1 MNAKTIEENNSKVDC
16 NPLNCQEHIQEQKKL
31 CLDACALSD
40 DENLSDLD
48 EEEEDEFFRRQR
60 FPYSSG
66 SSPVSSFRMAVRQ
79 SRAPSACGKFN
90 ESLLRGIDD
99 FDKIKSSLC
108 VCNSIRQ
115 NTKLEEDKKEE
126 DIENGN
132 GDFPTSDRPL
142 TDLYKISHEAC
153 YHKKSGEK
161 FALKVLRDSA
171 RSQREISLHW
181 LASRQRN
188 VVSITDIFKN
198 TFDGLNC
205 LLVVVEFMQ
214 GGDLLTIFEDN
225 GRSPYSEQCVA
236 RIIRQIGAAV
246 QFLHERNI
254 AHRDIKLENILC
266 STSNVNTC
274 TFKLADFGFAKLSEA
289 DRPMNSPCC
298 TPAYVCPE
306 ILSYKEYDKSCD
318 IWALGVAT
326 YILLCGYPPF
336 YSMQGLPFSPG
347 MRSRITSGVFTFPSE
362 DWDGISI
369 STKHMISVMLRIDS
383 SERISIQQLMLSEFI
398 SMGISPTI
406 TTKMNLFKLPPV
418 PSDSSL
424 SSDAGFESNPESIT
438 LKENNNNDSENESLK
453 ENKLKKIQKQN
464 SPEFFLGKRIIK
476 SDRQLP
482 CNKCI
487 GNKYN
492 NVRPML
498 RERVYSIQTAQVDR
512 ALTFMRGN
520 DCSNC
525 CNIQL
530 KNPSKGLTGSKLLE
544 RRRSKSINCKG
555 GKTINKLNKEEEE
568 NNNNN
573 CLLTLKN

>member
-1 MNAKTIEENNSKVDC
+1 MNVKTVDENNSNNKSDF
-16 NPLNCQEHIQEQKKL
+16 NSSNFQEHIEEQQQI
-31 CLDACALSD
+31 CLTACALSD
-40 DENLSDLD
+40 DENLSELD
-48 EEEEDEFFRRQR
+48 EEDEDEFFRRQR

-99 FDKIKSSLC
+99 PDKIKSSLC

-115 NTKLEEDKKEE
+115 NINLELKEE
-126 DIENGN
+126 KEEEIEIGN
-132 GDFPTSDRPL
+132 GKDFPTSDRPV

-181 LASRQRN
+181 LASRHQN
-188 VVSITDIFKN
+188 IVSIADIFKN
-198 TFDGLNC
+198 AFDGLNC

-214 GGDLLTIFEDN
+214 GGDLLTIFEES
-225 GRSPYSEQCVA
+225 GRSPYPEQCVA
-236 RIIRQIGAAV
+236 RIIRQIGSAV

-347 MRSRITSGVFTFPSE
+347 MRSRITSGVFSFPAE
-362 DWDGISI
+362 DWDGISS
-369 STKHMISVMLRIDS
+369 STKHMIGVMLRTDP
-383 SERISIQQLMLSEFI
+383 SERISIQQLMKSEFLSLDI
-398 SMGISPTI
+398 SQPSI
-406 TTKMNLFKLPPV
+406 TKIVSSKLPPV

-424 SSDAGFESNPESIT
+424 SSDAGFESN
-438 LKENNNNDSENESLK
+438 SEKDGSGSESLK
-453 ENKLKKIQKQN
+453 ENIKNLEEKIKISKQQKN
-464 SPEFFLGKRIIK
+464 SPQFFVGKRITK

-492 NVRPML
+492 NNRPIL
-498 RERVYSIQTAQVDR
+498 RERVYSIQAAQVDR
-512 ALTFMRGN
+512 ALAFMRVGGA

-525 CNIQL
+525 GIQL
-530 KNPSKGLTGSKLLE
+530 KNPSKGSTGSKLLE
-544 RRRSKSINCKG
+544 RRRSKSITV
-555 GKTINKLNKEEEE
+555 GKATENVPNKVGEEER
-568 NNNNN
+568 
-573 CLLTLKN
+573 CPTSQY